1 MWGRVKRYRP
11 HLFVGCVLALAAVSG
26 LHEPLRNALTAL
38 RFDWLRR
45 DASGNV
51 VLVAIDPP
59 SLKQAGVWPWPRTM
73 HATLLDV
80 LDGAGATDIVFDID
94 FSSASTPD
102 ADRAFA
108 EALRRAGG
116 SVVLP
121 AFKQFAR
128 ERGAS
133 IILVDRPMP
142 LFAPHAWPAAVNIVP
157 DPDGVMR
164 RYALG
169 EMLDGKFVP
178 SVGALLAGRYD
189 EGGWMLIDFGIRAA
203 SVPTVSYIDVL
214 RREPAAMRVLAGKKI
229 IVGATAIELGD
240 RVNVPN
246 GQVIP
251 GAVLQALAAESVLQ
265 GRALQQAPAAVALG
279 GVAALVLAMLL
290 LWRHCSGRARFA
302 ALIGLAVAAEAGA
315 TLLQAWRPIV
325 LDTSFFH
332 AAILAYLVAVA
343 LDEIDLRGLLGGI
356 AEKRF
361 ARIAMSIGD
370 GLVCV
375 NEAGRI
381 TLWNPGA
388 EAIFGYTSA
397 DMMDRPFEAIF
408 GTALARMRPAFAL
421 SQLRPGELQAPGGKV
436 MELEGTRKSG
446 EIFPFEACFSAWQ
459 GTDGMQYGVVL
470 RDISARK
477 REEAR
482 IRYLATYD
490 SLTGLPN
497 RNTLYEHLDAELRV
511 ARDAGSEIGLLTLDL
526 DKFKDINDSL
536 GHVFGDNVLCEVAG
550 RIKTL
555 VGDDGLVARLGGDEF
570 AIVVTGAGVADR
582 AEKLSIRISHSFRD
596 EPFVLGGHRF
606 VLKSSVGV
614 SLFPRD
620 CDDVQQ
626 MLGNADLAMYRA
638 KNLGQGTHVFF
649 NAAIRDELERR
660 MSLTAELELAF
671 ARGEFE
677 LFYQPQVLLDRTEL
691 VGAEAL
697 IRWRHPTRGLVPPG
711 QFIDVLNT
719 TSVADAT
726 AHWVLTQACRQ
737 GRRWQDMGYDICIGV
752 NLTPAQFDTGD
763 LPFTVATVLAETGL
777 SPQLLELEVTEHVL
791 LVEDDERACD
801 IFRRLRELG
810 VRIAFDDF
818 GTGYAS
824 LSYLKKFPLNRLK
837 IDQSFVRELKPDST
851 DAAIVEST
859 IGLCN
864 LLGLSVIAEGIEEP
878 ATIELLRHMGC
889 YEGQGYYFGRP
900 MPAEQFEKTFF
911 AKPEAAE
918 TAAAEEPATAA

>member
-1 MWGRVKRYRP
+1 MLGRLKRYRP
-11 HLFVGCVLALAAVSG
+11 HLFVLFVVALASVSG
-26 LHEPLRNALTAL
+26 LHDPLRNALTAK
-38 RFDWLRR
+38 RFDWVRR
-45 DASGNV
+45 EASGNV
-51 VLVAIDPP
+51 VLVAIDPT

-73 HATLLDV
+73 HASLLDAV
-80 LDGAGATDIVFDID
+80 DGGGATDIVFDID
-94 FSSASTPD
+94 FSAASMPD
-102 ADRAFA
+102 DDRAFA
-108 EALRRAGG
+108 QALQRAGG

-121 AFKQFAR
+121 AFKQVAR
-128 ERGAS
+128 ERAAVT
-133 IILVDRPMP
+133 IHVDRPMP

-157 DPDGVMR
+157 DPDGVVR
-164 RYALG
+164 RYAFG
-169 EMLDGKFVP
+169 ETLDGGFVP

-189 EGGWMLIDFGIRAA
+189 IDGEMLIDFGIRAA

-214 RREPAAMRVLAGKKI
+214 RRDPAAMRMITGRKI

-240 RVNVPN
+240 RVNGPN

-251 GAVLQALAAESVLQ
+251 GAMLQALAAESMLQ
-265 GRALQQAPAAVALG
+265 GRALQPAPAAVALG
-279 GVAALVLAMLL
+279 GVAAVMLAMMV
-290 LWRHCSGRARFA
+290 LWRRWPVWARFA
-302 ALIGLAVAAEAGA
+302 ALVGLAFAVEAGA

-325 LDTSFFH
+325 LDTSFVH

-361 ARIAMSIGD
+361 ARIAMSMGD

-388 EAIFGYTSA
+388 EAIFGYTPA
-397 DMMDRPFEAIF
+397 EMTDQPFEVVF
-408 GTALARMRPAFAL
+408 GAALARMRPAFAL
-421 SQLRPGELQAPGGKV
+421 SKLRPGELQAPGGKV
-436 MELEGTRKSG
+436 MELEGARKSG

-459 GTDGMQYGVVL
+459 GADGLQYGVVL
-470 RDISARK
+470 RDISARR

-497 RNTLYEHLDAELRV
+497 RNTLYEHLDAELCA
-511 ARDAGSEIGLLTLDL
+511 ARDASAEVGLLTLDL

-536 GHVFGDNVLCEVAG
+536 GHVFGDNVLCEIAG
-550 RIKTL
+550 RVKEL
-555 VGDDGLVARLGGDEF
+555 VADDGLVARLGGDEF
-570 AIVVTGAGVADR
+570 AIVIAGTGVADR
-582 AEKLSIRISHSFRD
+582 AEKLSVRIADSFRND
-596 EPFVLGGHRF
+596 PFVLGGHRF
-606 VLKSSVGV
+606 VLKASVGV
-614 SLFPRD
+614 ALLPRD
-620 CDDVQQ
+620 CEDVQQ
-626 MLGNADLAMYRA
+626 LLGNADLAMYRA
-638 KNLGQGTHVFF
+638 KTLGHGTHIFF

-697 IRWRHPTRGLVPPG
+697 IRWRHPVRGLVPPG
-711 QFIDVLNT
+711 QFIDVLNA

-726 AHWVLTQACRQ
+726 AHWVLAQACRQ
-737 GRRWQDMGYDICIGV
+737 GRRWQDMGYDIRIGV
-752 NLTPAQFDTGD
+752 NLTAAQFETGD
-763 LPFTVATVLAETGL
+763 LPFTVARVLAETGL
-777 SPQLLELEVTEHVL
+777 SPELLELEVTEHIL
-791 LVEDDERACD
+791 LPEDDERSCE
-801 IFRRLRELG
+801 IFRRLRDLG

-878 ATIELLRHMGC
+878 ETIELLRHMGC

-900 MPAEQFEKTFF
+900 MPPDQFEQKFF
-911 AKPEAAE
+911 EPAEAAPVQVA
-918 TAAAEEPATAA
+918 TEPATAA